1 MALDNYND
9 LPDDSADNP
18 QVSSEWDDGG
28 AYPQHNNDPDE
39 GMSNTS
45 TPSSRAYQEADPDPE
60 DQDEDDHKVSP
71 TPLWKVLMW
80 GVIVIGVLFFGLVA
94 YALLTKEPEAPKIS
108 MKPAQAMPIKPAQP
122 VIPEPGGYDP
132 TLGAAPVDPL
142 QNTEVSNTT
151 PTPID
156 TTISPFTGQSTAPAA
171 PITASNPA
179 TAPVSTVVAAPVN
192 TTVPNQTIGNTPATG
207 VNAGVTAPTPV
218 QAAPV
223 LSPEAKQDERI
234 AALEA
239 KIAEL
244 QALINELTAPKAKK
258 VAAVRKESAPVLVKK
273 DKPVATTLKQIAS
286 KEAQLATV
294 ATTSTSVNTE
304 APIATVTTAPK
315 SASRPHLVAIVPGR
329 AFLQNSE
336 GIRSDV
342 AVGDNVS
349 GCGAVIKIDA
359 DNAEVVTDRCVI
371 H

>member
-18 QVSSEWDDGG
+18 QARSEWDDGG
-28 AYPQHNNDPDE
+28 AYPQHNNDPDD

-45 TPSSRAYQEADPDPE
+45 TRPYQEVDPDPE

-122 VIPEPGGYDP
+122 VMPEPGGYDP
-132 TLGAAPVDPL
+132 TLDAAPVDPL

-156 TTISPFTGQSTAPAA
+156 TTISPFTGQSTAAAAPAA
-171 PITASNPA
+171 ASNPV
-179 TAPVSTVVAAPVN
+179 TAPVGTVVAAPVN
-192 TTVPNQTIGNTPATG
+192 TTAPNQTIGNTPATG
-207 VNAGVTAPTPV
+207 VNTGVTASTPV

-223 LSPEAKQDERI
+223 LSPEARQDERI

-244 QALINELTAPKAKK
+244 QALINELTAPKPKK

-286 KEAQLATV
+286 KEAQLVTAATS
-294 ATTSTSVNTE
+294 ASVNTE
-304 APIATVTTAPK
+304 VPIATVTPAPK